1 MSRSAGVLSSVCD
14 AAQLAR
20 EQVRRG
26 YLVYLDLL
34 KKLELFCEANDL
46 IKASD
51 DEDISALSKRGVQ
64 IGTACVVRLIDLF
77 LIQTLC
83 YRRRYL
89 LIYSWMDRHAV
100 CALRK
105 GAQGAARQAR
115 TNQSTE
121 HRLLREVFPVCS
133 RVWAMPSTGGR
144 ARALVSSVW
153 SRRTPAVHAEVV
165 LASNDLLLGLWT

>member
-77 LIQTLC
+77 LI
-83 YRRRYL
+83 RYL

-105 GAQGAARQAR
+105 GAQRAARQAR
-115 TNQSTE
+115 TNQSSE

-133 RVWAMPSTGGR
+133 RVWAVSSTGGR
-144 ARALVSSVW
+144 ARALVPSVW